1 MGAVSFS
8 IDLRLVKALKRALP
22 LDVFVETGTFMGDS
36 CETVKNH
43 FQEIFTVELS
53 EQYSQK
59 AQSRFADFPYISVI
73 QGASPEALA
82 DLAPM
87 LTGRSVLYF
96 LDAHWCNAQNTAG
109 STSQCPLLDE
119 LRAIGQLNLDSA
131 IVIDDARLFLAPPPA
146 PHEIAQWPTLPE
158 ILSALGELGT
168 GHQLMVINDNIVFF
182 PPSARFAVRQYA
194 RNHGID
200 WLHVMQKAREL
211 DRLEHAK
218 ATYGQPV
225 DFIVRCAQVVLRPRL
240 GRLNHH
246 PPCPLALP
254 ASHRSTLEAGQQ
266 PSISLITPSFNQG
279 AFIERTL
286 QSVLAQGYP
295 HLEYYVQDGGSTDE
309 TVAILRRYEGR
320 LAGWASASDG
330 GQSQA
335 INLGFAR
342 TSGEIMAWLNSDDLL
357 LPGALAYVADY
368 FARHPEVEVVYGH
381 RILIDEDDQEIG
393 RWILPSHDDGVLS
406 WADFIPQETLFWR
419 RSLWEK
425 AGGRVD
431 ESYRFAMDW
440 DLLLRFRAAGARMV
454 RLPRFLGAF
463 RVHGAQKTSA
473 VIADVGFGEMDR
485 LRQRVLGREVSRTEI
500 GRAIRRYLLAHLY
513 HDWSYRVFGRLT

>member
-1 MGAVSFS
+1 MREGEAKEVEIRSPTAALTQHRSLESRGPDLADGPPGQGEPDSAPDARRIQSQLEQFERLIQQQKLALAAYRFFTPVIRPINYLALRTAS
-8 IDLRLVKALKRALP
+8 LLRLRGSLSSVRQISDVDNAESDAQRRQLINARIGEANRPASVLESGEPDRVAQLIEKERVILEQRRALAAYREFFFLFAPIIRLLNFVLVHDYHGLRRP
-22 LDVFVETGTFMGDS
+22 LG
-36 CETVKNH
+36 
-43 FQEIFTVELS
+43 
-53 EQYSQK
+53 
-59 AQSRFADFPYISVI
+59 
-73 QGASPEALA
+73 
-82 DLAPM
+82 
-87 LTGRSVLYF
+87 F
-96 LDAHWCNAQNTAG
+96 L
-109 STSQCPLLDE
+109 
-119 LRAIGQLNLDSA
+119 
-131 IVIDDARLFLAPPPA
+131 
-146 PHEIAQWPTLPE
+146 
-158 ILSALGELGT
+158 
-168 GHQLMVINDNIVFF
+168 
-182 PPSARFAVRQYA
+182 VRQ
-194 RNHGID
+194 I
-200 WLHVMQKAREL
+200 
-211 DRLEHAK
+211 
-218 ATYGQPV
+218 
-225 DFIVRCAQVVLRPRL
+225 QVAFSPRL
-240 GRLNHH
+240 GRLTHY
-246 PPCPLALP
+246 PPREAAWP
-254 ASHRSTLEAGQQ
+254 AEYRAAPRSGTQ
-266 PSISLITPSFNQG
+266 PSVSLITPSFNQG
-279 AFIERTL
+279 AFIERTM

-309 TVAILRRYEGR
+309 TVAVLRRYEGR
-320 LAGWASASDG
+320 LTGWASASDG

-357 LPGALAYVADY
+357 LPGRWPTWPDY

-393 RWILPSHDDGVLS
+393 RWILPGHDDGVLS

-485 LRQRVLGREVSRTEI
+485 LRQRELGREVSRAEI
-500 GRAIRRYLLAHLY
+500 GRGIRRYVLAHIY
-513 HDWSYRVFGRLT
+513 HDAMYRTVGRLA